1 MLGYLLDPAFTAAS
15 YGPFDCCC
23 SRAAPNPA
31 LLLPNHFFIFYS
43 HYFVPAPNT
52 HVHICF
58 ANSYPYFAMVGHND
72 SPIFEDWFDPK
83 YADGAAANTTVS
95 SKKKKKK
102 NAPYIYFFSFSV
114 TLHFTNNAYA
124 QKDYSPITRSW
135 RLLCIAVMVCNSN

>member
-1 MLGYLLDPAFTAAS
+1 MTQPS
-15 YGPFDCCC
+15 RQH
-23 SRAAPNPA
+23 RAAPLTA
-31 LLLPNHFFIFYS
+31 VVAVRHQIQHFFSAQPFLIFYS